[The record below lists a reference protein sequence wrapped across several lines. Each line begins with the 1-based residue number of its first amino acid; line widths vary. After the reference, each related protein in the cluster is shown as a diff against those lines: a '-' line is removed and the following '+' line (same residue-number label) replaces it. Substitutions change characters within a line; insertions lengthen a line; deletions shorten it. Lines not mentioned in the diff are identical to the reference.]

1 MHGLHVTAAAGVPAA
16 GVPAAGV
23 PAASGRMGK
32 DVGLIPIP
40 DQVRSPHERS
50 QSHAQRMRALF
61 AFVALTLG
69 FTSVVFPN
77 SLRPMSFVVF
87 FLAGMLALAG
97 CRKLVFNTRLV
108 IWLLGSIITLF
119 YVAVGW
125 SQRYTEA
132 VLQVPF
138 VYVVSPGIWLLVCSR
153 VVADYRVSSII
164 RAVLLFGVIGGLSV
178 FGFYFLFLTLGAD
191 AVRWIIKLPNVDY
204 GNGTPAATMYVFGS
218 LMFVAGGFFAAPQ
231 IVKSPLN
238 KFAIAVVLVSAAI
251 LSGRSALMLSIGFG
265 GMVFLLSMASHRGS
279 RINPRQIVGLVA
291 LLLMTALVIAAAA
304 ERFGFDLERIFMGV
318 VQKVFSGGGEERGAQ
333 FIALVDGIRE
343 TWFLGAGHGV
353 GVSVIRSEEFPWRYE
368 LLWLATVYRV
378 GVVGAAIY
386 FIPVGIIFARY
397 AAMLASRR
405 NSQASDFMFGGFFA
419 AFLGAATNPYYE
431 SFEFQWMLFLPFV
444 YFTLYASQRG
454 APEKS
459 PAVTENTTLP
469 RHPAATA
476 R

>member
-1 MHGLHVTAAAGVPAA
+1 MHGLHVNAAAGVPAA
-16 GVPAAGV
+16 GGPAAG
-23 PAASGRMGK
+23 GRMGK
-32 DVGLIPIP
+32 DAGMVAIP

-50 QSHAQRMRALF
+50 QSDVQRMRALF

-69 FTSVVFPN
+69 FSSVVFPN

-87 FLAGMLALAG
+87 FLAGLLALIG
-97 CRKLVFNTRLV
+97 CKKLVFNSRLI
-108 IWLLGSIITLF
+108 IWLLGSVITLF

-138 VYVVSPGIWLLVCSR
+138 VYVISPGIWLLVCSR
-153 VVADYRVSSII
+153 VVADYRASSII
-164 RAVLLFGVIGGLSV
+164 RAVLIFGFIGGLSV
-178 FGFYFLFLTLGAD
+178 FAFYFLFLTLGAD

-204 GNGTPAATMYVFGS
+204 GSGTPAATMYVFGS

-231 IVKSPLN
+231 LVKSPLN
-238 KFAIAVVLVSAAI
+238 KFAIAVVLVAAAI
-251 LSGRSALMLSIGFG
+251 LSGRTALMLSIGFG
-265 GMVFLLSMASHRGS
+265 GLVFLVSMAHHRGS

-291 LLLMTALVIAAAA
+291 LLLMTALVITAAA
-304 ERFGFDLERIFMGV
+304 ERFGFDLARIFVGV

-333 FIALVDGIRE
+333 FIALLDGIRE

-353 GVSVIRSEEFPWRYE
+353 GVSLIRSEEFPWRYE

-378 GVVGAAIY
+378 GIVGAIIY

-397 AAMLASRR
+397 AAMLASQR

-444 YFTLYASQRG
+444 YFTLYASQRSV
-454 APEKS
+454 PEKS
-459 PAVTENTTLP
+459 PAVMESTLAM
-469 RHPAATA
+469 RLQAANV